1 VEEKLPSF
9 LRELFRRK
17 ERSRSIDAADNIE
30 TIPLMTQRK
39 DNYSIPVENYNPSQ
53 IIFASAQSVG
63 KQRDHNEDTLF
74 AMSTCI
80 SGEEIQYN
88 LGIFIVADGMGGH
101 QYGEIA
107 SAAAVK
113 KFVEVVVK
121 KSILPGVLGAKKL
134 TAQTVQGVI
143 GIALEEAHK
152 VVQLEAPGGGTTFT
166 GAVILNQEIILA
178 HAGDSRAYMYL
189 PDDSLEVLTKDHSLV
204 GRLVE
209 LGQITEKEASTHPQ
223 RNILLRAIGQPEP
236 FKPDITTKEFQNESI
251 LIICSDGLWGV
262 VSKSEIKNVMKN
274 GGDTL
279 QDDCQKLVDLAN
291 AKGGPDNISVIM
303 AKCLL

>member
-1 VEEKLPSF
+1 M
-9 LRELFRRK
+9 
-17 ERSRSIDAADNIE
+17 DAANDIA
-30 TIPLMTQRK
+30 TIPLESQQK
-39 DNYSIPVENYNPSQ
+39 DSSSTPVKNYNPPQ

-63 KQRDHNEDTLF
+63 KQREHNEDTLF

-88 LGIFIVADGMGGH
+88 LGLFIIADGMGGH

-107 SAAAVK
+107 SATAVK
-113 KFVEVVVK
+113 KFVEIIVK
-121 KSILPGVLGAKKL
+121 KSILSGVLGTKKL
-134 TAQTVQGVI
+134 TTQAVQGIV

-166 GAVILNQEIILA
+166 GAVILNQDIILA

-189 PDDSLEVLTKDHSLV
+189 PDGSLELLTKDHSLV

-236 FKPDITTKEFQNESI
+236 FNPDISTTNFHNEGI

-262 VSKSEIKNVMKN
+262 VSKHEIINVMQN
-274 GGDTL
+274 GGNSL
-279 QDDCQKLVDLAN
+279 QDDCRKLVDLAN

>member
-1 VEEKLPSF
+1 LPSF
-9 LRELFRRK
+9 LQELFRKRNI
-17 ERSRSIDAADNIE
+17 SRSIDAGSDIA
-30 TIPLMTQRK
+30 TIPIESQQK
-39 DNYSIPVENYNPSQ
+39 DSFSTSVEKYNPPQ

-63 KQRDHNEDTLF
+63 KQREHNEDTLF
-74 AMSTCI
+74 EMSTCI

-88 LGIFIVADGMGGH
+88 VGIFIIADGMGGH

-107 SAAAVK
+107 SAAAIK

-121 KSILPGVLGAKKL
+121 KSILPGILGAKKL
-134 TAQTVQGVI
+134 TSQTVQGII

-166 GAVILNQEIILA
+166 GAVILNQEVILA

-189 PDDSLEVLTKDHSLV
+189 PDGSLEVLTKDHSLV

-236 FKPDITTKEFQNESI
+236 FKPDISTIDFHKEGI

-262 VSKSEIKNVMKN
+262 VSKAEIIKVLQNS
-274 GGDTL
+274 GDTL
-279 QDDCQKLVDLAN
+279 QDDCRKLVDLAN